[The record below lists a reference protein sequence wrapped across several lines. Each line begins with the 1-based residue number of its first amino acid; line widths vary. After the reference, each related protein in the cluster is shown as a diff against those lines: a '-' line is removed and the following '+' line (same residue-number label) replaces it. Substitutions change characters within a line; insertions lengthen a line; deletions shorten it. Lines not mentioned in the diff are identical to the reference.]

1 MKWRRKGKVV
11 ELPPEV
17 RAHFGLERK
26 ERLLAHEQDDN
37 TGAFVA
43 VTTTHLVVA
52 TPEAQLL
59 RRPWHEV
66 DAGAWSPDTWT
77 LSVTWVDGARAGQW
91 TFRDQAGV
99 IAETFHERVQASVVR
114 SEPLGLKGPNGN
126 GRVVVRRD
134 LATGDLLLQTVLGRR
149 VDTSD
154 PAVGAA
160 IERVSAGLRDDVGL

>member
-1 MKWRRKGKVV
+1 MKWRRKGRVV
-11 ELPPEV
+11 ELPAEV
-17 RAHFGLERK
+17 RAHLGLERK
-26 ERLLAHEQDDN
+26 ERVLAQGQDDN
-37 TGAFVA
+37 TGAYVV
-43 VTTTHLVVA
+43 VTTTHLDVA

-59 RRPWHEV
+59 HRPWHEV
-66 DAGAWSPDTWT
+66 DAGAWSPEAWT
-77 LSVTWVDGARAGQW
+77 LSVTWVDGSRPGQW

-114 SEPLGLKGPNGN
+114 SEPLGLKGPNGM

-134 LATGDLLLQTVLGRR
+134 LGSGELFLQTVLGRR

-160 IERVSAGLRDDVGL
+160 IERVSAGLRDEVGL